1 MKKVEL
7 VFFNI
12 AKNRGQMKNMFEL
25 EKQNVRSMDAVFSF
39 KNVISLNLI
48 RTMWCD
54 GVTLSVWIAEGRMT
68 VGEAVSKQSGF
79 PDCPVASGIPEEVAM
94 EREATEAD
102 EAPEERGSDG
112 AREAGMP

>member
-1 MKKVEL
+1 
-7 VFFNI
+7 
-12 AKNRGQMKNMFEL
+12 
-25 EKQNVRSMDAVFSF
+25 
-39 KNVISLNLI
+39 
-48 RTMWCD
+48 MWCD

-112 AREAGMP
+112 AREAGMPWKNEPSINCVTLKTVLKTDVHRPFKLISKIVKKSGK

>member
-1 MKKVEL
+1 
-7 VFFNI
+7 
-12 AKNRGQMKNMFEL
+12 
-25 EKQNVRSMDAVFSF
+25 
-39 KNVISLNLI
+39 
-48 RTMWCD
+48 MWCD

-112 AREAGMP
+112 AREAGIP